1 MPTKKYRPVTPG
13 TRFKIGLDYSE
24 VTTNVPEKSLVT
36 SLKRTGGRNSS
47 GKMTVRNVGGGHKKQ
62 YRIIDFWR
70 DKDGI
75 PATVKT
81 IEYDPNRTAFIALVF
96 YADGEKAY
104 ILAPKGLKVGDKVV
118 SGKGVAPEIGNAM
131 FLSEVPLGA
140 TIHAVELHPGGGAS
154 MARSAGTYVT
164 MMGREGK
171 YAVLKMPSG
180 EVRRVLLTCKAT
192 IGIVSNPDH
201 SLTVYGKAGAKRWAG
216 RRPRVRGVA
225 MKPVDHPMGGGEGRS
240 SGGHPRSRKGLPA
253 KGYKTRDKKKASNKL
268 IISRR
273 KNSK

>member
-13 TRFKIGLDYSE
+13 TRFKVGLDYSE

-47 GKMTVRNVGGGHKKQ
+47 GKMTVRNIGGGHKKQ

-81 IEYDPNRTAFIALVF
+81 IEYDPNRTAFIALVA
-96 YADGEKAY
+96 YADGEKSY
-104 ILAPKGLKVGDKVV
+104 ILAPKGLKVGDKVI
-118 SGKGVAPEIGNAM
+118 SGNGVAPENGNAM

-140 TIHAVELHPGGGAS
+140 TLHAVELQPGGGAT

-192 IGIVSNPDH
+192 IGVVSNQDH
-201 SLTVYGKAGAKRWAG
+201 SLTVYGKAGARRWAG
-216 RRPRVRGVA
+216 R
-225 MKPVDHPMGGGEGRS
+225 
-240 SGGHPRSRKGLPA
+240 
-253 KGYKTRDKKKASNKL
+253 
-268 IISRR
+268 
-273 KNSK
+273 